1 MARKPMVTRSFDTM
15 QMVVT
20 VANIETATL
29 SDMTINSATFTEDN
43 HKQLK
48 IAKEML
54 ETDTIKVVTVK
65 SALLVERLLGMS
77 EQDFINNAVV
87 LDPLTRQPLES
98 EDK

>member
-1 MARKPMVTRSFDTM
+1 MARKAMVTRSFDTM

-20 VANIETATL
+20 IANIETATL
-29 SDMTINSATFTEDN
+29 SDTTINCATFTEDT
-43 HKQLK
+43 HKQTK
-48 IAKEML
+48 IAREML

-65 SALLVERLLGMS
+65 NAVLVERLLGMT

-98 EDK
+98 EV